1 MGHEDLGKHYESIGE
16 LSKAFDAYSH
26 MRPDI
31 SAPRHIV
38 DIAKHLANISLQRRD
53 WVMVATNL
61 NKLMGFQ
68 DGEEEKNF
76 QPYQKIA
83 MGIGLLGQSKYQDAA
98 QSFLEADTT
107 IPSTMYSDVASP
119 NDVAVYACLLALATM
134 DRNDLKKKVLEN
146 TNFKTFLQLEPHLR
160 KAVSQ
165 FVIGRYSACLAIL
178 ESYRPDYLLDIYLQK
193 HVAKIFADIR
203 EKCIVSYM
211 VPFSRVA
218 LAGMNAAFGSPGKPI
233 EPELADMIRSGKLK
247 ARINK
252 IDGIVTVV
260 PSKPR
265 SELQKGGLEKARSYE
280 MEAVERIRRMSLL
293 AADLEVKGN
302 RRQNLGGG
310 LHQQALPGETSE
322 MAFDPPSV

>member
-38 DIAKHLANISLQRRD
+38 DIAKHLANVSLQRRD

-76 QPYQKIA
+76 QPYQKIGA
-83 MGIGLLGQSKYQDAA
+83 GIGLLSQGKYQEAA
-98 QSFLEADTT
+98 QNFLDADTT
-107 IPSTMYSDVASP
+107 ISSTTYNEIASP
-119 NDVAVYACLLALATM
+119 NDVAVYGCLLALATM
-134 DRNDLKKKVLEN
+134 DRDDLKKKVLEN
-146 TNFKTFLQLEPHLR
+146 ANFKTFLQLEPNLR

-165 FVIGRYSACLAIL
+165 FVIGRYSSCLAIL
-178 ESYRPDYLLDIYLQK
+178 DSYRPECLLDLYLQK
-193 HVAKIFADIR
+193 HVPKIFADIR

-211 VPFSRVA
+211 RPFSRVS
-218 LAGMNAAFGSPGKPI
+218 LDSMNAAFGSPEKPI
-233 EPELADMIRSGKLK
+233 EPELADLIRHGKLQ

-252 IDGIVTVV
+252 IDGVG
-260 PSKPR
+260 KPIFIA
-265 SELQKGGLEKARSYE
+265 SDS
-280 MEAVERIRRMSLL
+280 
-293 AADLEVKGN
+293 N
-302 RRQNLGGG
+302 
-310 LHQQALPGETSE
+310 
-322 MAFDPPSV
+322 